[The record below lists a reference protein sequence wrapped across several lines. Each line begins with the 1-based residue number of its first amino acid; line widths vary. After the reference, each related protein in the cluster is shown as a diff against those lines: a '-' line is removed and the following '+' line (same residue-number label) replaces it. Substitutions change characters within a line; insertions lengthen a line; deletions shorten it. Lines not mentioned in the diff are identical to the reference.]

1 MTKIL
6 VQNNKL
12 FLAKFKKILEKRQ
25 QSDSSIEKIVDKI
38 VYDVKTNSDKAL
50 LSYTKKFDNFNVN
63 NFKEIVVTKNEIK
76 NSTKKIEKKV
86 VKALERAIVRI
97 KNYHKRQIPKNDIFK
112 DEHGITLGGIWNPI
126 ESVCLY
132 VPGGTAV
139 YPSSLIMNAV
149 PAIVAGV
156 KRIVISVPAVNG
168 KLNPLILACA
178 NLLGI
183 DEIYKVGGAQAIA
196 AMAYGTKKIKK

>member
-76 NSTKKIEKKV
+76 NSTKKIEK
-86 VKALERAIVRI
+86 
-97 KNYHKRQIPKNDIFK
+97 
-112 DEHGITLGGIWNPI
+112 
-126 ESVCLY
+126 
-132 VPGGTAV
+132 
-139 YPSSLIMNAV
+139 SS
-149 PAIVAGV
+149 
-156 KRIVISVPAVNG
+156 
-168 KLNPLILACA
+168 
-178 NLLGI
+178 
-183 DEIYKVGGAQAIA
+183 
-196 AMAYGTKKIKK
+196 